1 MSFVSPTYAKTGGYT
16 HTPTQKC
23 RRADIFDF
31 SPDISHFL
39 ALGVRE
45 GACPKAAKGPLVYPE
60 RGAKGHF
67 PTLFPQPKQIHHETP
82 AHFPVHCADR
92 ASISVSACRIA
103 VGSTRRP
110 KLQAVQEAAASFGA
124 KLSPQA
130 TIEIQG
136 YEVESGVSHTPSSRE
151 ELMQGARQRAEA
163 LHKMLADSSERAD
176 YCVGLEGGLD
186 VAVEN
191 GTRHVFLESWA
202 YVTDGV
208 RGHFGCSGSIEIP
221 ELLAE
226 EVLSRGTELSI
237 AIDRY
242 AGAVGVRDSQGA
254 WGVLSD
260 NLVTR
265 QESFRLAVVA
275 AFAPFYNMKM
285 YRPAA
290 QAAGKQC

>member
-1 MSFVSPTYAKTGGYT
+1 LNQIFSLLISFTNQSFTTFHSISSP
-16 HTPTQKC
+16 
-23 RRADIFDF
+23 
-31 SPDISHFL
+31 
-39 ALGVRE
+39 
-45 GACPKAAKGPLVYPE
+45 
-60 RGAKGHF
+60 
-67 PTLFPQPKQIHHETP
+67 FPQPDQIRPQTP
-82 AHFPVHCADR
+82 THLPVHFADR
-92 ASISVSACRIA
+92 ASISVNACRIA

-110 KLQAVQEAAASFGA
+110 KLQAVQEAAASFAA
-124 KLSPQA
+124 KLSPHS
-130 TIEIQG
+130 TLEIQG
-136 YEVESGVSHTPSSRE
+136 HEVESGVSHTPSSRD

-163 LHKMLADSSERAD
+163 LHKLLADSGDRAD

-186 VAVEN
+186 VAIEN
-191 GTRHVFLESWA
+191 SVRRVFLESWA

-242 AGAVGVRDSQGA
+242 AGAVGIRDGQGA

-275 AFAPFYNMKM
+275 AFAPFYNVKM
-285 YRPAA
+285 YRAAA
-290 QAAGKQC
+290 QAAGRVL

>member
-1 MSFVSPTYAKTGGYT
+1 MN
-16 HTPTQKC
+16 
-23 RRADIFDF
+23 
-31 SPDISHFL
+31 
-39 ALGVRE
+39 
-45 GACPKAAKGPLVYPE
+45 
-60 RGAKGHF
+60 
-67 PTLFPQPKQIHHETP
+67 
-82 AHFPVHCADR
+82 
-92 ASISVSACRIA
+92 ACRIA

-110 KLQAVQEAAASFGA
+110 KLQAVEEAAAGFSGRLA
-124 KLSPQA
+124 PYASL
-130 TIEIQG
+130 EIQG

-163 LHKMLADSSERAD
+163 LHKMLAESGQGAD
-176 YCVGLEGGLD
+176 FCVGLEGGLD

-191 GTRHVFLESWA
+191 GVRRVFLESWA
-202 YVTDGV
+202 YVTDGAD
-208 RGHFGCSGSIEIP
+208 GHFGCSGSIEIP

-242 AGAVGVRDSQGA
+242 AGAVGIRDGQGA

-275 AFAPFYNMKM
+275 AFAPFYNVRM
-285 YRPAA
+285 YRGATELGAA
-290 QAAGKQC
+290 AKGS

>member
-1 MSFVSPTYAKTGGYT
+1 MGGGPRFSRHLFTRRSFNEGG
-16 HTPTQKC
+16 
-23 RRADIFDF
+23 
-31 SPDISHFL
+31 
-39 ALGVRE
+39 
-45 GACPKAAKGPLVYPE
+45 
-60 RGAKGHF
+60 F
-67 PTLFPQPKQIHHETP
+67 PTLFPQPAQIGHEFFGK
-82 AHFPVHCADR
+82 FPVHCADR
-92 ASISVSACRIA
+92 GSISMNTCRIA

-110 KLQAVQEAAASFGA
+110 KLQAVQEATASFA
-124 KLSPQA
+124 ARLSPHA
-130 TIEIQG
+130 PLEIQG
-136 YEVESGVSHTPSSRE
+136 HEVESGVSHTPSSRE

-163 LHKMLADSSERAD
+163 LHKMLADSGQRAD

-191 GTRHVFLESWA
+191 GIRRVFLESWA
-202 YVTDGV
+202 YVTDGA

-226 EVLSRGTELSI
+226 EVLSRRTELSI

-242 AGAVGVRDSQGA
+242 AGAVGIRDGQGA

-260 NLVTR
+260 NLVSR

-275 AFAPFYNMKM
+275 AFAPFYNVKM

-290 QAAGKQC
+290 QAAG